1 MPPPSLLAQ
10 IFARDPRK
18 LVRFPEYPVD
28 TALAE
33 LRNLLDHVEQAKKLA
48 EVPAPAP
55 APEKASPEEASA
67 ALSDTFS
74 QTVSGLIT
82 QIWRAKGKMVDPVT
96 GEPKEETKRA
106 YRHVESALDAL
117 TQMGV
122 TLNDW
127 VNQPYDPGL
136 PVKVITFQPTPG
148 VMRDTVVEAVKPTVV
163 WIDRLLQLGEVVVGI
178 PPNTEK
184 PQ

>member
-1 MPPPSLLAQ
+1 MPNPSLFAQ

-28 TALAE
+28 LALAE
-33 LRNLLDHVEQAKKLA
+33 LRNLQDHVEQAKKLA
-48 EVPAPAP
+48 ESPAPAP
-55 APEKASPEEASA
+55 AVSAPAPAETPAAVPEALMQSIA
-67 ALSDTFS
+67 ALA
-74 QTVSGLIT
+74 T
-82 QIWRAKGKMVDPVT
+82 QVWRTKGKLVDPGT
-96 GEPKEETKRA
+96 GEPKEETRRA
-106 YRHVESALDAL
+106 YRHVESALETFA
-117 TQMGV
+117 QMGV

-136 PVKVITFQPTPG
+136 PVKVLTFQPTPG
-148 VMRDTVVEAVKPTVV
+148 VMRDTVVEAVRPTVV
-163 WIDRLLQLGEVVVGI
+163 WKDRLLQLGEVVVGI